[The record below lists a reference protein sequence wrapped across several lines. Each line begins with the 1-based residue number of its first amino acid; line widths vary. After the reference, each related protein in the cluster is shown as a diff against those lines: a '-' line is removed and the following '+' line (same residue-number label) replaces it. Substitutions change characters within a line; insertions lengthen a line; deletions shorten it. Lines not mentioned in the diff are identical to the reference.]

1 MTPQDR
7 AMLMVY
13 TSVKDR
19 LNKMNIG
26 LVEYLK
32 ALESWNV
39 VPLTESGRV
48 IGGVLIKGNEVHI
61 GYGVKPKAS
70 IRGHLRAT
78 LKEVL
83 DKHGFAV
90 TIVEADY
97 LAGLR
102 FCERLGFVKLSTQNG
117 IVQLRC
123 DRSNYV

>member
-19 LNKMNIG
+19 LNVG
-26 LVEYLK
+26 LVEFLK
-32 ALESWNV
+32 ALEDWDV

-48 IGGVLIKGNEVHI
+48 IGGVLQKGNEVHI

-83 DKHGFAV
+83 NKHGCALTLV
-90 TIVEADY
+90 QAEN

-102 FCERLGFVKLSTQNG
+102 FCERLGFVKLSTQDG
-117 IVQLRC
+117 RIQLRC

>member
-13 TSVKDR
+13 TSVKAR
-19 LNKMNIG
+19 LNVG
-26 LVEYLK
+26 LVEFLK
-32 ALESWNV
+32 ALEDWNV
-39 VPLTESGRV
+39 VPLTEAGRV
-48 IGGVLIKGNEVHI
+48 IGGVLVKGNEVHI

-78 LKEVL
+78 LREVL
-83 DKHGFAV
+83 DKHGCALTLV
-90 TIVEADY
+90 QAEN

-102 FCERLGFVKLSTQNG
+102 FCERLGFVKLSAYDG
-117 IVQLRC
+117 KILLRC

>member
-13 TSVKDR
+13 TSVKAR
-19 LNKMNIG
+19 LNVG
-26 LVEYLK
+26 LVDFLEALK
-32 ALESWNV
+32 DWEV

-48 IGGVLIKGNEVHI
+48 IGGVLIKSNEVHI

-70 IRGHLRAT
+70 IRKHLRAT

-83 DKHGFAV
+83 DRYGYALTMV
-90 TIVEADY
+90 QADN

-102 FCERLGFVKLSTQNG
+102 FCERLGFVKLSAYDG
-117 IVQLRC
+117 KILLRC

>member
-1 MTPQDR
+1 VTPQDR

-19 LNKMNIG
+19 LNVG

-32 ALESWNV
+32 ALESWDV

-48 IGGVLIKGNEVHI
+48 IGGVLVKGNEVHI

-78 LKEVL
+78 LREVL
-83 DKHGFAV
+83 DKHGCALTQV
-90 TIVEADY
+90 QTEN

-102 FCERLGFVKLSTQNG
+102 FCERLGFVKLSAYDG
-117 IVQLRC
+117 KILLRC

>member
-1 MTPQDR
+1 
-7 AMLMVY
+7 MLMVY

-19 LNKMNIG
+19 LTMG
-26 LVEYLK
+26 VVEFLDVLK
-32 ALESWNV
+32 DWDV
-39 VPLTESGRV
+39 VPLTEAGRV

-61 GYGVKPKAS
+61 GYGVKPKSS

-83 DKHGFAV
+83 DKHGYAV
-90 TIVEADY
+90 TIVEADH

-102 FCERLGFVKLSTQNG
+102 FCERLGFVKLSTQDG

>member
-1 MTPQDR
+1 VTPQDR

-19 LNKMNIG
+19 LTMG
-26 LVEYLK
+26 VVEFLDVLK
-32 ALESWNV
+32 DWDV
-39 VPLTESGRV
+39 VPLTEAGRV

-61 GYGVKPKAS
+61 GYGVKPKSS

-83 DKHGFAV
+83 DKHGYAV
-90 TIVEADY
+90 TIVEADH

-102 FCERLGFVKLSTQNG
+102 FCERLGFVKLSTQDG

>member
-1 MTPQDR
+1 
-7 AMLMVY
+7 MLMVY
-13 TSVKDR
+13 MSVKDR
-19 LNKMNIG
+19 LSVG

-48 IGGVLIKGNEVHI
+48 IGGVLVKGNEVHI

-83 DKHGFAV
+83 DKHGCALTQV
-90 TIVEADY
+90 QAEN

-102 FCERLGFVKLSTQNG
+102 FCERLGFVKLSSYDG
-117 IVQLRC
+117 KILLRC

>member
-19 LNKMNIG
+19 LTMG
-26 LVEYLK
+26 LVEFLDVLK
-32 ALESWNV
+32 DWDV
-39 VPLTESGRV
+39 VPLTEAGRV

-61 GYGVKPKAS
+61 GYGVKPKSS

-83 DKHGFAV
+83 DKHGYAV
-90 TIVEADY
+90 TIVEADH

-102 FCERLGFVKLSTQNG
+102 FCERLGFVKLSTQDG

>member
-19 LNKMNIG
+19 LTMG
-26 LVEYLK
+26 VVEFLDVLK
-32 ALESWNV
+32 DWDV
-39 VPLTESGRV
+39 VPLTEAGRV

-61 GYGVKPKAS
+61 GYGVKPKSS

-83 DKHGFAV
+83 DKHGYAI
-90 TIVEADY
+90 TIVEADH

-102 FCERLGFVKLSTQNG
+102 FCERLGFVKLSTQDG

>member
-19 LNKMNIG
+19 LSIG

-48 IGGVLIKGNEVHI
+48 IGGVLVKGNEVHI

-78 LKEVL
+78 LKEVV
-83 DKHGFAV
+83 DKHGCALTTV
-90 TIVEADY
+90 QAEN

-102 FCERLGFVKLSTQNG
+102 FCERLGFVKLSAYDG
-117 IVQLRC
+117 KILLRC

>member
-1 MTPQDR
+1 VTPQDR

-19 LNKMNIG
+19 LTMG
-26 LVEYLK
+26 LVEFLDVLK
-32 ALESWNV
+32 DWDV
-39 VPLTESGRV
+39 VPLTEAGRV
-48 IGGVLIKGNEVHI
+48 IGGVLIKSNEVHI
-61 GYGVKPKAS
+61 GYGVKPKSS

-83 DKHGFAV
+83 DKHGYAV
-90 TIVEADY
+90 TIVEADH

-102 FCERLGFVKLSTQNG
+102 FCERLGFVKLSTQDG

>member
-1 MTPQDR
+1 
-7 AMLMVY
+7 MLMVY

-19 LNKMNIG
+19 LKGMG
-26 LVEYLK
+26 LVEF
-32 ALESWNV
+32 LELLNDWTV
-39 VPLTESGRV
+39 VPLTNSGRV
-48 IGGVLIKGNEVHI
+48 VGGVLVKGNEVHI

-83 DKHGFAV
+83 DKHGYAV
-90 TIVEADY
+90 TMVQADN

-102 FCERLGFVKLSTQNG
+102 FCERLGFVKLSTQDG
-117 IVQLRC
+117 RIQLRC

>member
-19 LNKMNIG
+19 LTMG
-26 LVEYLK
+26 VVEFLDVLK
-32 ALESWNV
+32 DWDV
-39 VPLTESGRV
+39 VPLTEAGRV

-61 GYGVKPKAS
+61 GYGVKPKSS

-83 DKHGFAV
+83 DKHGYAV
-90 TIVEADY
+90 TIVEADH

-102 FCERLGFVKLSTQNG
+102 FCERLGFVKLSTQDG
-117 IVQLRC
+117 RIRLRC

>member
-13 TSVKDR
+13 ESVKHR
-19 LNKMNIG
+19 LTIG
-26 LVEYLK
+26 LVEYLEAVK
-32 ALESWNV
+32 DWTV
-39 VPLTESGRV
+39 IPLTESGRV
-48 IGGVLIKGNEVHI
+48 IGGVLVKDNEIHV
-61 GYGVKPKAS
+61 GYGVKPKVS